1 MSATPREDAVR
12 DAAARRGLVIEPFGV
27 GWRVHGPGV
36 DLLALNLA
44 DLDVKA
50 LEPERHDRP
59 GAWVPAFSR

>member
-1 MSATPREDAVR
+1 MTATPREDAVR
-12 DAAARRGLVIEPFGV
+12 TAAARRGLVIEPFGK

-36 DLLALNLA
+36 DLLTLNLA

-59 GAWVPAFSR
+59 GGWVPAFNR